1 MAAAST
7 MAGAGVGP
15 VVVKVVALS
24 EPKSLGGTL
33 VGTKP
38 IGRQVWDGGSGG
50 YRVEIDPILTFPPER
65 PLRLP
70 MEML

>member
-7 MAGAGVGP
+7 MAGAGVSP
-15 VVVKVVALS
+15 VVAKVVALS

-38 IGRQVWDGGSGG
+38 IGSQVEDGSSGG

-65 PLRLP
+65 LFRLL